1 MLTGASHRIDSVH
14 GRTSWNVDDYGI
26 VALEGERVG
35 ETVKQFEAS
44 IRSEQRPPRYGR
56 NVLGAML
63 ASLGLTPKEWSS
75 TVSPVVVDRARR
87 SETLGV
93 TFEPCRRGTRG
104 RRPN

>member
-14 GRTSWNVDDYGI
+14 GRTSWNVDDYGV
-26 VALEGERVG
+26 VALEGEHVG

-75 TVSPVVVDRARR
+75 TVSPVVDRARR